1 MRCLYLQARRRGGTV
16 RDQSKL
22 TRLYVVRSGE
32 LTASTSQGTHQV
44 RAALR
49 AIRAHRHYPP
59 RQVDR
64 MHCQPLPC
72 TYPPS
77 SLPVPC
83 ILMLSI
89 QAAVEIMQKHGA
101 ETMDRPR
108 MIAAGEIMAGGMR
121 TLFVG
126 AGDRIRKLRRCVSDE
141 RAGNTKLQTQCA
153 LHCSHID

>member
-1 MRCLYLQARRRGGTV
+1 
-16 RDQSKL
+16 
-22 TRLYVVRSGE
+22 
-32 LTASTSQGTHQV
+32 
-44 RAALR
+44 
-49 AIRAHRHYPP
+49 
-59 RQVDR
+59 
-64 MHCQPLPC
+64 
-72 TYPPS
+72 
-77 SLPVPC
+77 
-83 ILMLSI
+83 MLSI